1 MPRRQ
6 NYPNLA
12 GAMAER
18 EIRLRTIAEAI
29 GITERTLR
37 NKLTGA
43 TDFTWKEVCTI
54 QARFFPE
61 QTKDQ
66 LFATRDSS
74 DV

>member
-1 MPRRQ
+1 MIRAEH
-6 NYPNLA
+6 YPNLA
-12 GAMAER
+12 KAMAER
-18 EIRLRTIAEAI
+18 EIRLRTIAESI
-29 GITERTLR
+29 EITERALR

-61 QTKDQ
+61 RTKDE
-66 LFATRDSS
+66 LFATKDAP